1 MERERKQQG
10 MTQVYF
16 SKSGRR
22 KKHLGIFFFSTA
34 CAKLLTSNLQV
45 GTMIFKE
52 KYLIK
57 HD

>member
-16 SKSGRR
+16 QKSGRR
-22 KKHLGIFFFSTA
+22 KKTSWDFFFSTA

-52 KYLIK
+52 K
-57 HD
+57 

>member
-22 KKHLGIFFFSTA
+22 KKKSWDFFSQQLVQN
-34 CAKLLTSNLQV
+34 CLRRIYKSEL
-45 GTMIFKE
+45 
-52 KYLIK
+52 
-57 HD
+57 